1 MLPHIFSGLKV
12 YVLQKSYV
20 KTESSRDG
28 IGGGEAALGSDCV
41 RRVDPSGMDLVPYK
55 RPQKALSPLLPCE
68 GSARKPQSPDQQS
81 DPHGALNLL
90 APIPF

>member
-55 RPQKALSPLLPCE
+55 RDLRKLSHPSCH
-68 GSARKPQSPDQQS
+68 ARAQQENRS
-81 DPHGALNLL
+81 LRTSKVTLMGH
-90 APIPF
+90 